1 MMSPPKKP
9 KPPTPVESRNP
20 MSPTKSSAPEEDPPE
35 LRLLL
40 PLLRELEL
48 ELDRELDEL
57 LLEREPPLK
66 DWPPPGRAAKKVSL
80 GTQADDPCATWMG
93 VDRGFVLPLVDE
105 VAAWP
110 LGDEAKSTKA
120 SKMAPTDCIGWRCRR
135 RSLVIR

>member
-20 MSPTKSSAPEEDPPE
+20 MSPTKSSAPEDPPE

-40 PLLRELEL
+40 PLLREL

-66 DWPPPGRAAKKVSL
+66 DWPPPGRADKKVSL
-80 GTQADDPCATWMG
+80 GTRADDPCATKVG
-93 VDRGFVLPLVDE
+93 VDSGLILPLVDE
-105 VAAWP
+105 VAARA
-110 LGDEAKSTKA
+110 LGDEAESTKA
-120 SKMAPTDCIGWRCRR
+120 SKMTPTDCIDWRCRR

>member
-1 MMSPPKKP
+1 MSAPKKP

-57 LLEREPPLK
+57 LLEREPLLK
-66 DWPPPGRAAKKVSL
+66 DWPPPGRTDKKVSL
-80 GTQADDPCATWMG
+80 GTRADDPCAARMG
-93 VDRGFVLPLVDE
+93 VESGFVLPVVDE
-105 VAAWP
+105 VAARA
-110 LGDEAKSTKA
+110 LGGEAESTRA
-120 SKMAPTDCIGWRCRR
+120 SKMAPADSRERRWRRQN
-135 RSLVIR
+135 LVIR